1 MIKLLIKLAVAAL
14 VANALYRI
22 GSEYLTFVR
31 FRDDVRAAAI
41 YKAKTDDD
49 LSRRI
54 AALAVEYDIPLAR
67 REVTIT
73 RTGSRVTVNGSYHK
87 PIEVVPQYPVQWPF
101 DISLQVDVSS
111 ASPLPGGPIH

>member
-31 FRDDVRAAAI
+31 FRDDVRASAI
-41 YKAKTDDD
+41 YRAKTDDE
-49 LSRRI
+49 LNRRI
-54 AALAVEYDIPLAR
+54 MALAAEYDIPLVSR
-67 REVTIT
+67 NVTIA
-73 RTGSRVTVNGSYHK
+73 RAGDRLTVNAAYHK

-101 DISLQVDVSS
+101 DVSLEVQI
-111 ASPLPGGPIH
+111 ASPSTLPGGPFR